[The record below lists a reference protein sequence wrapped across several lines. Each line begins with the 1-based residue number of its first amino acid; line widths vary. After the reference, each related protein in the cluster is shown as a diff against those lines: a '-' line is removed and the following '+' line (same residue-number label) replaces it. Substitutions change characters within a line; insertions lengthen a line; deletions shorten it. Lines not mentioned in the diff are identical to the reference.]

1 MVELGDDSMC
11 FLCGDQ
17 NPFSPGLEFEFDEE
31 TGQAYVEFTPVEHF
45 AGYKN
50 VMHGGIVTGLL
61 DEAMAKAISNQ
72 GWQAVTAEI
81 KVRFLEPVKLDRPVV
96 VRGIIQER
104 RRRIIEASARL
115 ESRMGQELA
124 RGKAR
129 FLMVGNNNNKEQSKQ
144 RSVSNEAD

>member
-1 MVELGDDSMC
+1 MVELGDDNMC
-11 FLCGDQ
+11 FLCGSD
-17 NPFSPGLEFEFDEE
+17 NPFSPELKFDYDEE
-31 TGQAYVEFTPVEHF
+31 TGQACAEFTPGEHF
-45 AGYKN
+45 AGYEN
-50 VMHGGIVTGLL
+50 VMHGGIVTALL

-104 RRRIIEASARL
+104 RRRVIEASARL
-115 ESRMGQELA
+115 EGRMGQELA

-129 FLMVGNNNNKEQSKQ
+129 FLMVGNNKQRSKR
-144 RSVSNEAD
+144 RSVSNETD

>member
-11 FLCGDQ
+11 FLCGEQ
-17 NPFSPGLEFEFDEE
+17 NPFSPGLEFEYDGD
-31 TGQAYVEFTPVEHF
+31 TGQACAEFTPGEHF
-45 AGYKN
+45 AGYKD
-50 VMHGGIVTGLL
+50 VMHGGIVTALL

-104 RRRIIEASARL
+104 RRRVIEASARL
-115 ESRMGQELA
+115 EGRMGQELA

-129 FLMVGNNNNKEQSKQ
+129 FLMVGNNKKELSKQ

>member
-1 MVELGDDSMC
+1 MVELGDDNMC
-11 FLCGDQ
+11 FLCGSD
-17 NPFSPGLEFEFDEE
+17 NPFSPELKFEYDEE
-31 TGQAYVEFTPVEHF
+31 TGQACAEFTPGEHF
-45 AGYKN
+45 AGYEN
-50 VMHGGIVTGLL
+50 VMHGGIVTALL

-104 RRRIIEASARL
+104 RRRVIEASARL
-115 ESRMGQELA
+115 EGRMGQELA

-129 FLMVGNNNNKEQSKQ
+129 FLMVGNNKQRSKR
-144 RSVSNEAD
+144 RSVSNETD